1 MIDPENFLSRWSRR
15 KRDASHDLEAAV
27 APPAGAAATEH
38 GDAASSEV
46 SPLDA
51 PAAEP
56 DSDSPSLPAI
66 ADITA
71 DTDVSGFL
79 RAGVPEELARAALRR
94 AWSADPAIRD
104 FVGLSENS
112 WDFNAP
118 DGMPGF
124 GPIDPAEVERLISWG
139 KPETATA
146 EEPLEVPA
154 QPIGATDESDR
165 IANVQGKSRAPPD
178 DRQAADLPVES
189 AQSNTPDV
197 AVQGAP
203 RSDDRRVTLPPSAH
217 GGALPE

>member
-1 MIDPENFLSRWSRR
+1 MTDPENFLSRWSRR
-15 KRDASHDLEAAV
+15 KRDASHDIEAAA
-27 APPAGAAATEH
+27 APAAATER
-38 GDAASSEV
+38 GDAASGEV
-46 SPLDA
+46 SPLNA

-56 DSDSPSLPAI
+56 GSDSPSLPAI

-118 DGMPGF
+118 DGVPGF
-124 GPIDPAEVERLISWG
+124 GPIDPAEVQRLISGIAG

-146 EEPLEVPA
+146 EEPPEVLA
-154 QPIGATDESDR
+154 QPIGAKDESDR
-165 IANVQGKSRAPPD
+165 IAAVQGKSRAPPD
-178 DRQAADLPVES
+178 DRQAADLPVEF
-189 AQSNTPDV
+189 AQRNTPDV
-197 AVQGAP
+197 AVRGGP
-203 RSDDRRVTLPPSAH
+203 KTDDRRVTLPPPAR